1 MSKRKFYL
9 TMMIGLL
16 FVGSSFAQN
25 DLRKARN
32 EVRSAKT
39 GVRDAKQITN
49 DVKGIINDIKG
60 SKKKENAASNEDE
73 PKKNAAKTYY
83 KLFWKHIEKGELS
96 QAENDLKNVK
106 KIEPDY
112 NAADMEKV
120 LEDLRNENAGKAE
133 EEAQE
138 KEKMNADKE
147 AAYNEKKANADAKE
161 EAKLKNRGAASG
173 YSNILEDLFGIS
185 PVAMTVGASELALK
199 TKNLEAYKLK
209 IKELESATT
218 NSGDKMFDASVDN
231 YERKVISKYEHEIK
245 AETYKKN
252 AEDIKRAGSAENAK
266 AIYTQLLY
274 QQAYWEAASK
284 CAAFKRKD
292 DFAKVYQGVT
302 AAVNSVGSMDNAVQ
316 LATKGEA
323 DRIKT
328 VKMPPALT
336 TNAAM
341 DKEFR
346 KAFDGTGWGET
357 ILKVNLLDTDWH
369 IERNEL
375 TGVILSRYQ
384 SAAIAAKQKDGRC
397 MLYTFSIK
405 QEYNGSGYGSSRRDS
420 HNSNEIACEN
430 VK

>member
-16 FVGSSFAQN
+16 FIGSSFAQN

-60 SKKKENAASNEDE
+60 SKKKEDSSSEDE

-106 KIEPDY
+106 KIEPEY
-112 NAADMEKV
+112 NTADMEKV
-120 LEDLRNENAGKAE
+120 LEDLRSEKAGKAE
-133 EEAQE
+133 EKAQE
-138 KEKMNADKE
+138 KEKVKADKE
-147 AAYNEKKANADAKE
+147 AAYSEKQAELDAKE
-161 EAKLKNRGAASG
+161 ETKGKNRDAAGG
-173 YSNILEDLFGIS
+173 YSKILNDLFGIS
-185 PVAMTVGASELALK
+185 PVAMSVGPGEVELK

-209 IKELESATT
+209 IKELESTTT
-218 NSGDKMFDASVDN
+218 NSGEKMFDAMADN
-231 YERKVISKYEHEIK
+231 YERKVVSKYEHEIK

-252 AEDIKRAGSAENAK
+252 AEDIKRAGSEENAK

-302 AAVNSVGSMDNAVQ
+302 VAVNSVGSMDNAVK
-316 LATKGEA
+316 LATKGAA
-323 DRIKT
+323 DRVKT

-341 DKEFR
+341 DKEFK
-346 KAFDGTGWGET
+346 KAFEGTGWGET

-384 SAAIAAKQKDGRC
+384 SAAIAAKQANGRC
-397 MLYTFSIK
+397 MLYTFTIK